1 MSPLSPA
8 GADTPFCVCVYP
20 NSLTFV
26 LPLRN
31 RREYTP
37 RSMPFYQRIYSPGQ
51 LQFITSSTYRRAALF
66 FSDRFCR
73 CFVQRLEEVRQE
85 WHFLLI
91 GWVLMPEHFHLLI
104 KPEPADTTP
113 LILKGLKEESAKRI
127 IRALRQNLQHPWCRK
142 TLTRLRLPPTVH
154 DQSRYRL
161 WQRRFYPFNVF
172 SEDKIQEKL
181 TYMHNNPIKRGLVS
195 SPGDWPWSSWRFYY
209 LRDASILRMDRL
221 R

>member
-1 MSPLSPA
+1 MSKAPMSPLSPA
-8 GADTPFCVCVYP
+8 GADAPFCGLVYP

-91 GWVLMPEHFHLLI
+91 GWVPRAQEVRSTPAMTQTASQKLI
-104 KPEPADTTP
+104 
-113 LILKGLKEESAKRI
+113 G
-127 IRALRQNLQHPWCRK
+127 
-142 TLTRLRLPPTVH
+142 
-154 DQSRYRL
+154 
-161 WQRRFYPFNVF
+161 
-172 SEDKIQEKL
+172 
-181 TYMHNNPIKRGLVS
+181 
-195 SPGDWPWSSWRFYY
+195 PGEGRSN
-209 LRDASILRMDRL
+209 
-221 R
+221 